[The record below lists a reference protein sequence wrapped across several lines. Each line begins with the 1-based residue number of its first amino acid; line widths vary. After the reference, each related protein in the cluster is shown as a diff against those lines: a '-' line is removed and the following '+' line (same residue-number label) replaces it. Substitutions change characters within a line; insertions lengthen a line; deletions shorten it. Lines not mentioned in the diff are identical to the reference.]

1 MSKVPS
7 QSTGK
12 GGTKQHSIPIPN
24 SQGPRTSSCH
34 CRICHCTTPRLDAL
48 HRHPSSLNRSP
59 RYPNLRTPL
68 HIAPKTKIINPKY
81 SPASLPA
88 HSTAQLNPQNAPTP
102 LYQTPMH
109 TRVYYTHP
117 HTFQNPPNPPTTVQH
132 EHRTPPTPHK
142 TLVPRLGTQS
152 RTHAASRVPSPHPQT
167 RTRALGPTARRASM
181 APPDGAQYEQP
192 LPTLTR
198 PARRLSVSQRRRRV
212 RDEMAAYVRSFFSL
226 SIRQSE
232 RPPIRRVRAC
242 ARAILGYLPTYLALS
257 AYVLLGT
264 G

>member
-12 GGTKQHSIPIPN
+12 GGTKQPRT
-24 SQGPRTSSCH
+24 RTSSCH

-102 LYQTPMH
+102 LYQMPMH
-109 TRVYYTHP
+109 TRVYYTTSP
-117 HTFQNPPNPPTTVQH
+117 HLPEPAEPTHHSTARAQHTTHLHRTRRSCPAWARNLARTRRAEFPPPSLRHRTHKH
-132 EHRTPPTPHK
+132 EHEHWVQPPEE
-142 TLVPRLGTQS
+142 PRWPRQ
-152 RTHAASRVPSPHPQT
+152 
-167 RTRALGPTARRASM
+167 TARNTSSRY
-181 APPDGAQYEQP
+181 P
-192 LPTLTR
+192 R
-198 PARRLSVSQRRRRV
+198 
-212 RDEMAAYVRSFFSL
+212 
-226 SIRQSE
+226 
-232 RPPIRRVRAC
+232 
-242 ARAILGYLPTYLALS
+242 
-257 AYVLLGT
+257 
-264 G
+264 